1 VRLRDWHAKL
11 GERRRRVNGHRR
23 RCARDEIDRGDR
35 AARLGQPNRTRRR
48 PRTQDRLPD
57 PNVCRPRA
65 ALAAVLVGIAWVG
78 GGVRAGFVP
87 TVVDLLTPLELLVPI
102 VAVAFGYRAIL
113 GDRRRGELDVLDT
126 YPIAPRELVLG
137 VYVGRAVGLLGT
149 VVVPLLLVGGAVF
162 VGREE
167 PFSRYASHAGADS
180 PILFARFVALT
191 ALFALSILAVA
202 LAISALVSGTRSAL
216 ALSVVALVVLLVGLD
231 LALVYGFTNGYL
243 ADSSLV
249 HALAV
254 SPPQRVS
261 RTRLR
266 ERRRNGVGDRAADG
280 VARGQ
285 PAGPCELDGRLARR
299 RDLGDTTVVFAR
311 EIDSVESFPITSATL
326 VVPASRPRVR
336 SDRRR
341 TRPGMR
347 PRRRDRKIRLST
359 RPSRPRPRYRRRT

>member
-1 VRLRDWHAKL
+1 MCP
-11 GERRRRVNGHRR
+11 RRNRPWRPSRQT
-23 RCARDEIDRGDR
+23 R
-35 AARLGQPNRTRRR
+35 AAESNASSSANSGPSPRTR
-48 PRTQDRLPD
+48 TFVVLG
-57 PNVCRPRA
+57 A

-167 PFSRYASHAGADS
+167 PFSRYALPRRCRLPDPVRAVRCADG
-180 PILFARFVALT
+180 PVRAVHPRRCARHLSAREGREAL
-191 ALFALSILAVA
+191 
-202 LAISALVSGTRSAL
+202 L

-254 SPPQRVS
+254 SPLSAYRGLVFESAVVTASGTGP
-261 RTRLR
+261 RT
-266 ERRRNGVGDRAADG
+266 ASP
-280 VARGQ
+280 VASLLGL
-285 PAGPCELDGRLARR
+285 CELDGRLARR

>member
-1 VRLRDWHAKL
+1 MTGTPNSVSEDVASTDTDADVPATKSTVATEPPDSGSRIERVVVRELRT
-11 GERRRRVNGHRR
+11 VS
-23 RCARDEIDRGDR
+23 
-35 AARLGQPNRTRRR
+35 RTR
-48 PRTQDRLPD
+48 TFVVLG
-57 PNVCRPRA
+57 A

-191 ALFALSILAVA
+191 ALFALSILAVS

-254 SPPQRVS
+254 SPLSAYRGLVFESAVVTASGTGPRTASPVASLLGLASWTGASLAVATWAIQR
-261 RTRLR
+261 
-266 ERRRNGVGDRAADG
+266 
-280 VARGQ
+280 
-285 PAGPCELDGRLARR
+285 
-299 RDLGDTTVVFAR
+299 
-311 EIDSVESFPITSATL
+311 
-326 VVPASRPRVR
+326 
-336 SDRRR
+336 
-341 TRPGMR
+341 
-347 PRRRDRKIRLST
+347 
-359 RPSRPRPRYRRRT
+359 